1 MMTKEEVAEIVSYC
15 EEHKISY
22 KKRLKELDIPLWKFY
37 DSKRRYCPDN
47 KNTNGELLQ
56 LINTGRFFTPNP
68 IKASRSRRKTNQEQ
82 PSHLSVELKTPN
94 GTLMR
99 IEGEMSQSALQAIIR
114 ASSGDV

>member
-47 KNTNGELLQ
+47 KNTNGEFLQ
-56 LINTGRFFTPNP
+56 LINTGGFFTPNP
-68 IKASRSRRKTNQEQ
+68 IKASRSRGKIK
-82 PSHLSVELKTPN
+82 PSYV
-94 GTLMR
+94 R
-99 IEGEMSQSALQAIIR
+99 
-114 ASSGDV
+114 